1 MTRSSF
7 WCGTAR
13 AAAIG
18 IAVQTLLASSCSQEP
33 SRAESEPTGSVGLA
47 LQVSPGVSVTNGDY
61 AISGPNGF
69 MRTGT
74 LMVGQTSDV
83 PVVLTMLPAGTGYTL
98 TANAVAS
105 DGITTCSGTTP
116 FDVTSG
122 GPSSS
127 VVVHLVCRVPA
138 QAGVVVATGQINVCP
153 IIEGISANPAE
164 ALVGSTLSLAAV
176 AHDADGAPSP
186 LAYTW
191 SASAGSLSS
200 TSAAN
205 PVFTCTTAGVA
216 TITVTAS
223 DGDPACTD
231 SLIMNVTCTAL

>member
-18 IAVQTLLASSCSQEP
+18 IAAQAMIASSCSQAP
-33 SRAESEPTGSVGLA
+33 SRAEGEPTGSVGLA
-47 LQVSPGVSVTNGDY
+47 LQVSPGVTVTNGDY

-69 MRTGT
+69 MRAGT

-83 PVVLTMLPAGTGYTL
+83 AVVLSSIPVGTGYTL

-116 FDVTSG
+116 FDVTG
-122 GPSSS
+122 GANSS

-138 QAGVVVATGQINVCP
+138 QAGVVVAIGQINVCP

-205 PVFTCTTAGVA
+205 PVFTCTIAGVA

-231 SLIMNVTCTAL
+231 SSIVNVTCTAL

>member
-18 IAVQTLLASSCSQEP
+18 IAVQALVASSCSQEP
-33 SRAESEPTGSVGLA
+33 SRAEPTGSVGLA
-47 LQVSPGVSVTNGDY
+47 LQVSPGVTVTSGNY
-61 AISGPNGF
+61 AISGPNMF

-74 LMVGQTSDV
+74 LTVGQTSDV
-83 PVVLTMLPAGTGYTL
+83 AVVLTMLPAGTGYTL
-98 TANAVAS
+98 TANAVAT

-153 IIEGISANPAE
+153 IIDGVSANPAE
-164 ALVGSTLSLAAV
+164 ALVGSTLNLAAV

-186 LAYTW
+186 LAFTW

-200 TSAAN
+200 TSAAS

-216 TITVTAS
+216 TITVTVS

-231 SLIMNVTCTAL
+231 SLIMNVTCTAP